1 MAYLTGLKKQINKA
15 NQFMSEK
22 ISGVEG
28 TKLDD
33 DFHTMERKTDLFV
46 ELVDDLQI
54 KTKEY
59 LQPNPTVRAKMAAVK
74 GISKLSGQAKAST
87 YPQPEGTLG
96 EAMLTYGNRL
106 QDFDR
111 DSVYA
116 SSLIESGE
124 ALKGMADLKYALDD
138 NVKQNYLEPLHHLQ
152 TKDLKE
158 VAHHR
163 KKLQGRKLDYD
174 CKKRKQQSG
183 GAVPELEVRQAEDK
197 FAESLNLAQMGMHNI
212 MEADVE
218 QISQLMQFAEA
229 LLEYHKHCSEI
240 LQGLTDTLY
249 TKTQAAGARQRRE
262 FTPKTLEDLGVET
275 SSEYNITAPIK
286 ERALRAS
293 SSSRSDQRSSSTA
306 RSSSSS
312 SASFAQPRPT
322 SQPNFS
328 TALLDLDPWDK
339 VEQLATV
346 PPANNP
352 TSSGREARNAPS
364 ASTGRSKESNQ
375 ASSRSPGWGREAA
388 TGSSASAGVGWSV
401 FPETTSSVRD
411 AHQAPS
417 TSSGW
422 SVFPESSPAPA
433 PRAAWGEVPAKQNCN
448 FNNNF
453 VSANN
458 GGYEI
463 QKSNIPSGGVIPG
476 SPCASPAGTPTRQ
489 PESQFSSG
497 FNSGAPSPRY
507 TPTKMAQS
515 QPSCQALY
523 DFEAENSDELGFKE
537 GDVISLKQRVDD
549 NWFEGTFQGRTGFF
563 PINYVT
569 VLVPLP

>member
-54 KTKEY
+54 KTKEF

-96 EAMLTYGNRL
+96 EAMLTYGNKL
-106 QDFDR
+106 LDFDR

-183 GAVPELEVRQAEDK
+183 GAVPELELKQAEDK

-212 MEADVE
+212 MEADEE

-229 LLEYHKHCSEI
+229 LMEYHKHCSEI

-249 TKTQAAGARQRRE
+249 TKAQAASGRQRRE

-275 SSEYNITAPIK
+275 NSDYNFTAPIK
-286 ERALRAS
+286 ERAIRAS
-293 SSSRSDQRSSSTA
+293 SSGRSDQRSSSIA
-306 RSSSSS
+306 RSSSNS
-312 SASFAQPRPT
+312 SASVEQPRPT

-339 VEQLATV
+339 VEQLGTV
-346 PPANNP
+346 QTANP
-352 TSSGREARNAPS
+352 SSSGREAHNAPS
-364 ASTGRSKESNQ
+364 AFTGWGGEVHIPPSTNT
-375 ASSRSPGWGREAA
+375 AWGREVL
-388 TGSSASAGVGWSV
+388 TGSSASVGWSAFPESTSSGSDGHQATSTSTGWNV
-401 FPETTSSVRD
+401 FPET
-411 AHQAPS
+411 
-417 TSSGW
+417 
-422 SVFPESSPAPA
+422 PAPA
-433 PRAAWGEVPAKQNCN
+433 PRAAWGEVSAKQNCN
-448 FNNNF
+448 FNNNV
-453 VSANN
+453 VSSHNS
-458 GGYEI
+458 GYEF
-463 QKSNIPSGGVIPG
+463 QKSNIPIGGLIHTSPVG
-476 SPCASPAGTPTRQ
+476 STAGTPTHRS
-489 PESQFSSG
+489 ESPFSSG
-497 FNSGAPSPRY
+497 FNSGEPSPLRY
-507 TPTKMAQS
+507 TPTRTAKS

-537 GDVISLKQRVDD
+537 GDVISLKQKVDD

>member
-33 DFHTMERKTDLFV
+33 DFHTQERKTDLYV

-96 EAMLTYGNRL
+96 EAMLTYGTKL

-111 DSVYA
+111 ESIFA
-116 SSLIESGE
+116 SSLVESGE

-138 NVKQNYLEPLHHLQ
+138 TVKQNYLEPLHQLQ
-152 TKDLKE
+152 SKDLKE

-183 GAVPELEVRQAEDK
+183 GGVPDKEIKTAEDK
-197 FAESLNLAQMGMHNI
+197 FAESLHLAQMGMHNI

-229 LLEYHKHCSEI
+229 LLEYHKQCSEI

-249 TKTQAAGARQRRE
+249 AKTTAASSRQRRE

-275 SSEYNITAPIK
+275 SNDYTLTAPSV
-286 ERALRAS
+286 ERAMRPS
-293 SSSRSDQRSSSTA
+293 SS
-306 RSSSSS
+306 
-312 SASFAQPRPT
+312 
-322 SQPNFS
+322 N
-328 TALLDLDPWDK
+328 
-339 VEQLATV
+339 
-346 PPANNP
+346 
-352 TSSGREARNAPS
+352 
-364 ASTGRSKESNQ
+364 
-375 ASSRSPGWGREAA
+375 
-388 TGSSASAGVGWSV
+388 
-401 FPETTSSVRD
+401 
-411 AHQAPS
+411 
-417 TSSGW
+417 
-422 SVFPESSPAPA
+422 
-433 PRAAWGEVPAKQNCN
+433 
-448 FNNNF
+448 
-453 VSANN
+453 
-458 GGYEI
+458 
-463 QKSNIPSGGVIPG
+463 SNIPSGTLISTSPGG
-476 SPCASPAGTPTRQ
+476 SPIGTPTHQ
-489 PESQFSSG
+489 PASQFSSG
-497 FNSGAPSPRY
+497 FNSGVPSPRHTPAS
-507 TPTKMAQS
+507 TPTKMS
-515 QPSCQALY
+515 QPTAQALY
-523 DFEAENSDELGFKE
+523 DFEPENAGELGFKE
-537 GDVISLKQRVDD
+537 GDMITLKQKVDE

-569 VLVPLP
+569 VVVPLP